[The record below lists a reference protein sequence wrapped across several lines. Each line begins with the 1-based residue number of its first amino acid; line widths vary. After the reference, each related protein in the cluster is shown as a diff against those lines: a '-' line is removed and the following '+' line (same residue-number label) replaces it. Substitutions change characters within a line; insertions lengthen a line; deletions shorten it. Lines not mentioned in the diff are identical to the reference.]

1 MSSNEL
7 PPPIL
12 AWGGPPVE
20 GLPPPEQDAA
30 LGKPSAWAILGWA
43 LAVLVVYFGVAL
55 LAGAIALPLETSPD
69 DPGATAIMVGLAGG
83 LIATAVAFLLL
94 PTFAVRRMRIA
105 LPAWRKPTMSDVAW
119 AVGVVAA
126 SYVVIAIYTVIVE
139 AIGNED
145 LIPRSTIEDDDFRR
159 TIAITAVT
167 AVLVILI
174 APFAEE
180 VFFRRF
186 LVGGLRSAWGAAPA
200 LLISAAIFSAL
211 HADLGSMIP
220 FALIGLIFG
229 FAYIRSDSL
238 TAPTLAHLAFN
249 IIGFTATVVSEGVG

>member
-20 GLPPPEQDAA
+20 GPPSEQDARI
-30 LGKPSAWAILGWA
+30 GKPSAWSILGWA
-43 LAVLVVYFGVAL
+43 IAVLLLYFGIAV
-55 LAGAIALPLETSPD
+55 LANVIALPLETSPD
-69 DPGATAIMVGLAGG
+69 DPGATAIMVGLVGG

-94 PTFAVRRMRIA
+94 PTFAVRRMRVA

-174 APFAEE
+174 APLAEE

-186 LVGGLRSAWGAAPA
+186 LVGGLRRAWGAAPA

-238 TAPTLAHLAFN
+238 TAPTIAHLAFN
-249 IIGFTATVVSEGVG
+249 IIGFTATLASEGVG

>member
-1 MSSNEL
+1 MSSNE
-7 PPPIL
+7 PPPPNL
-12 AWGGPPVE
+12 AWGGPPAE
-20 GLPPPEQDAA
+20 GTPPEQDAP
-30 LGKPSAWAILGWA
+30 LGKPSAWPILGWA
-43 LAVLVVYFGVAL
+43 ITALVLYFGIAL
-55 LAGAIALPLETSPD
+55 LAGAIASPLEISPD
-69 DPGATAIMVGLAGG
+69 DPGATAIMLALVGG
-83 LIATAVAFLLL
+83 LIATTLAFLVL

-105 LPAWRKPTMSDVAW
+105 LPAWRKPTWSDLAW
-119 AVGVVAA
+119 AVGVVVA
-126 SYVVIAIYTVIVE
+126 SYAVIAVYTVIVE
-139 AIGNED
+139 AIGNDD

-186 LVGGLRSAWGAAPA
+186 LVGGLRRAWGAAPA

-220 FALIGLIFG
+220 FALVGLIFG
-229 FAYIRSDSL
+229 FAYIRSESL
-238 TAPTLAHLAFN
+238 TAPTIAHLAFN
-249 IIGFTATVVSEGVG
+249 IIGFTATIASEGVG